1 MNSQAFNTSQ
11 IASLPENKGF
21 WSRDLISTRDLNPAE
36 VEAVLH
42 LAGLMKSLPAEFR
55 GALPGKQ
62 MVMFFEKPSLRARLA
77 YAIHDVPGGRAPAQ
91 VRRAIAHTRH
101 RIKFIREEAHAH
113 A

>member
-21 WSRDLISTRDLNPAE
+21 WSRDLVSKRDLNSQE
-36 VEAVLH
+36 VESVLH
-42 LAGLMKSLPAEFR
+42 LAGLTKSELR
-55 GALPGKQ
+55 GAFASKQ
-62 MVMFFEKPSLRARLA
+62 MVMFFEKPSLRTRLA